1 MRWTSLA
8 AAALLFGGCYYAVQE
23 QTDLTVCDLAS
34 HAIDVQPA
42 ALADQ
47 KGSEITTAA
56 FKSAAETQAASSQVQ
71 PTRTPD
77 QNAANQ
83 LTRPSLTDRLRIPPG
98 LPGSNV
104 PPIQLPAH
112 GTDREQ
118 YLRKLYPEL
127 PPLGPN
133 PQPQPGP
140 EGRPL
145 TLADLQRLAMGNN
158 PLIRQPAADVEAAR
172 GAVIQAGAYP
182 NPTVAYEADNVGS
195 ADTAGFQGFSVDQMI
210 KTGGKLKLAQAAAI
224 MDLLNAQ
231 VALRR
236 AQTDLANQVR
246 AGYFAVLVAQENVR
260 VTEALAKL
268 TDEAFRIQ
276 VEQAVVVA
284 APYEPM
290 QLRVLAYQAR
300 GALLTARN
308 TYLTAW
314 KQLAASLGLPGMPP
328 TELAG
333 RPDMAIPVFEYQKAL
348 AHILSTHTDVRTAE
362 NGIQKARYNLE
373 LAKRTPIPDVSVHY
387 AIQKDFTTPPFNIA
401 ANVAIG
407 VPVPIWDLNKG
418 AIIQS
423 QGQLLRAIEE
433 PHRVRDDL
441 SSRLADA
448 YGRYRTNRE
457 LIHYYRDR
465 ILPDQ
470 VRAYQGVRIRHNVEP
485 DAVSFGDVVTAQQTL
500 ATTLTTYVTTLGAMW
515 TAVTDV
521 ANLLQTDDLFQ
532 IGNEAV
538 PTECPAPVPDVEHLL
553 ALPCCHPCS
562 GGVGVHLKET
572 ADAAWPETAPT
583 AAASKKNEQ
592 QSTSTTDEE
601 TLPMPK
607 LPTRPSEPRQP
618 PPGHVFL
625 DDRAPR

>member
-1 MRWTSLA
+1 MSMRWTSLA
-8 AAALLFGGCYYAVQE
+8 AAALLVGGCYYAVQE

-34 HAIDVQPA
+34 HALDVQPA
-42 ALADQ
+42 AAADQ
-47 KGSEITTAA
+47 KTSEITTAA
-56 FKSAAETQAASSQVQ
+56 LKNAAETQAASSQTE

-83 LTRPSLTDRLRIPPG
+83 LARPSLSDRLRIPPG
-98 LPGSNV
+98 LPGANG
-104 PPIQLPAH
+104 PPIQLPPH
-112 GTDREQ
+112 GADREQ

-133 PQPQPGP
+133 PLPQPGP

-145 TLADLQRLAMGNN
+145 TLADLQRLAMANN

-182 NPTVAYEADNVGS
+182 NPTLAYEADNVGT
-195 ADTAGFQGFSVDQMI
+195 ANTAGFQGFAVDQMI

-246 AGYFAVLVAQENVR
+246 AGYFAVLVAQENAR

-333 RPDMAIPVFEYQKAL
+333 RPDMAIPVFDYQKAL

-401 ANVAIG
+401 ANVLVG

-441 SSRLADA
+441 TSRLADA
-448 YGRYRTNRE
+448 YGRYRTSRE

-465 ILPDQ
+465 MLPDQ

-500 ATTLTTYVTTLGAMW
+500 AGTLTTYITTLGAMW

-538 PTECPAPVPDVEHLL
+538 PMECPAPLPDVEHLL

-562 GGVGVHLKET
+562 GGVDVHLKET
-572 ADAAWPETAPT
+572 PDASWPEMAPT
-583 AAASKKNEQ
+583 AAASKKNEE

-618 PPGHVFL
+618 PP
-625 DDRAPR
+625 